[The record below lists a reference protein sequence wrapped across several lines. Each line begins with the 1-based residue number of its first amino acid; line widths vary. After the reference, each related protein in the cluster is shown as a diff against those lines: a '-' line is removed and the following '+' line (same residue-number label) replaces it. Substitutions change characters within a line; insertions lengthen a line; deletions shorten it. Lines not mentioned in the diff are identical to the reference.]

1 MSHVAVEDD
10 VFAIATNGGMRLGSE
25 VLHGASTGMSQTIDF
40 RAAVVGIDARQNEL
54 VLVWRP
60 VAGRRRLVIAVV
72 GEKFRSRGVD
82 LVERDTR
89 HGLRSTAQIT
99 V

>member
-1 MSHVAVEDD
+1 MRLRNTVCCNLLDLNKIDIGASGGDVPVSATAVGMSHVAVEDD

-54 VLVWRP
+54 VLV
-60 VAGRRRLVIAVV
+60 
-72 GEKFRSRGVD
+72 
-82 LVERDTR
+82 
-89 HGLRSTAQIT
+89 
-99 V
+99 

>member
-54 VLVWRP
+54 VLV
-60 VAGRRRLVIAVV
+60 
-72 GEKFRSRGVD
+72 
-82 LVERDTR
+82 
-89 HGLRSTAQIT
+89 
-99 V
+99 